1 MMAITLEREILA
13 RLKGL
18 DEKLDTLRQ
27 YRDEK
32 STIVEQLTKQLTMS
46 REILRRFTKC
56 GSNCD
61 ECYYNDD
68 CNRITLVS
76 EKNE

>member
-1 MMAITLEREILA
+1 MMSLMLDHEILA
-13 RLKGL
+13 RLNGL
-18 DEKLDTLRQ
+18 NEKLDSLKQ
-27 YRDEK
+27 YCDEK
-32 STIVEQLTKQLTMS
+32 STIIEQLTKQLNLS